1 MVETAAA
8 QPGMHIIDL
17 LRRGRLL
24 AAREFAVTHHPLALP
39 DLDCVVSVITTATWL
54 RLQGPNEM
62 IRTEAHG
69 VVQAVSKIAEQWV
82 AQTPPRPLP
91 AEKTPHDKAAFD
103 TLMIELIGHG
113 GFYHPIEVPSAEG
126 YLEPSRNN
134 ARVRDD
140 LYHPSEWEL
149 VEGLLTRH
157 LGGIDGRF
165 IVDAGTA
172 EGFFSRMLARR
183 GAEVLAVDQTI
194 MMAVRTAVL
203 SALNG
208 LQDRITTSLGNV
220 AALAT
225 GLGAMRRAGT
235 IGRVDAICALGLI
248 YHFHDLE
255 HELTG
260 LLCEEVPV
268 VFEFTAADP
277 RDEAGYDPS
286 RHRDG
291 TPISLP
297 WLVDWLARRG
307 YVALHE
313 PRWAEYVARRSTS
326 GMRQEMLMALPR
338 AQWCVTPTAA
348 HFRG

>member
-1 MVETAAA
+1 MAA
-8 QPGMHIIDL
+8 
-17 LRRGRLL
+17 
-24 AAREFAVTHHPLALP
+24 
-39 DLDCVVSVITTATWL
+39 
-54 RLQGPNEM
+54 
-62 IRTEAHG
+62 
-69 VVQAVSKIAEQWV
+69 KWV

-91 AEKTPHDKAAFD
+91 AEKIPHDKAAFD
-103 TLMIELIGHG
+103 SLMIELIGHG
-113 GFYHPIEVPSAEG
+113 GFYHPIEVPSVEG
-126 YLEPSRNN
+126 YVEPSRKN
-134 ARVRDD
+134 ARARDD
-140 LYHPSEWEL
+140 LYHPSEWQL

-208 LQDRITTSLGNV
+208 LQDRITTNIGNV

-225 GLGAMRRAGT
+225 GLGAMRRADT
-235 IGRVDAICALGLI
+235 LGRVDAICALGLI

-255 HELTG
+255 DELTG
-260 LLCEEVPV
+260 LLCEDVPL

-277 RDEAGYDPS
+277 GDEAGYDPS

-338 AQWCVTPTAA
+338 AQWCVAPTAA
-348 HFRG
+348 LVRG